1 MTNNFDKFLIGTDF
15 TNISKEINQLNREN
29 KFDYSTTKI
38 KIERSNIKLGFL
50 VVVFVDKITDT
61 KSKNNNN
68 KKGRK
73 KLIKNREHL
82 ELIQKQQH
90 K

>member
-1 MTNNFDKFLIGTDF
+1 LTNNFDKFLIGTDF
-15 TNISKEINQLNREN
+15 INISKEINQLNREN

-61 KSKNNNN
+61 KSKNNN
-68 KKGRK
+68 KKGE
-73 KLIKNREHL
+73 KN
-82 ELIQKQQH
+82 
-90 K
+90 